1 MNSAGRLPA
10 VRIFLIFAAAYFLSY
25 SFRSIGPLIAPDLAA
40 ELALNPRQ
48 LGLLGSVYFLAFGLA
63 QPAIGIGMDRYG
75 PARVNSVL
83 IATAAIGSILF
94 ANASDLGVLAL
105 GRALIGVGVAGAL
118 MTALKAFVT
127 WYAPRHREA
136 LSGAMMAVGGLAAMV
151 AATPAEWLMRSIG
164 WRGLFLLLALAAAVV
179 AAILAWAMPPLVDPP
194 RNERDARAAG
204 GYREIL
210 GSRIFLSYAPLAV
223 FGSGGFS
230 AIQSLWA
237 GPWLADV
244 AGLSRA
250 AAADVLLIYGGSLF
264 CGYLL
269 IAIVGARIQRLPGAA
284 RRWYIGSLALA
295 CVALA
300 CIVSNGWPRS
310 SLPWFAYGV
319 TLGAGM
325 LAYPALTRAFPEA
338 ISGRVL
344 TAYNMFMFIG
354 GFALQSGIGIM
365 IQALL
370 DAGWSRLHAYQ
381 GAFGALLA
389 AQILALV
396 WFVLVSRQARPSA
409 T

>member
-1 MNSAGRLPA
+1 MKHAAQLPA
-10 VRIFLIFAAAYFLSY
+10 VRIFLIFAAGYFLSY
-25 SFRSIGPLIAPDLAA
+25 SFRSIGPLIAPELAA

-136 LSGAMMAVGGLAAMV
+136 LSGAMMAVGGMAAML
-151 AATPAEWLMRSIG
+151 AATPAEWLMRLIG

-179 AAILAWAMPPLVDPP
+179 AAILAWAMPPLVEPP
-194 RNERDARAAG
+194 RDARDARAAG

-300 CIVSNGWPRS
+300 CIVGNGWPRS
-310 SLPWFAYGV
+310 GLPWFAYGV

-344 TAYNMFMFIG
+344 TTYNMLMFIG

-370 DAGWSRLHAYQ
+370 DAGRSPLHAYQ

-389 AQILALV
+389 TQILALV
-396 WFVLVSRQARPSA
+396 WFVLVSRPARPSA